1 MTVLNTKQT
10 PKKNTKTDLDQS
22 ASPAPYQRATNV
34 DADTMTTDATD
45 LADFLAKLPMAH

>member
-10 PKKNTKTDLDQS
+10 PKKNTKTELDQS
-22 ASPAPYQRATNV
+22 ASPAPYQRSTDV

-45 LADFLAKLPMAH
+45 ALSVADS